1 MTDLTG
7 DVWSR
12 TTVPRRERVE
22 PPPAPHLP
30 VFIHDCVIPCQG
42 TTLLAVLLKR
52 DLERLDQD

>member
-1 MTDLTG
+1 MTDVTG
-7 DVWSR
+7 HIWER
-12 TTVPRRERVE
+12 AEAPRRERVE

-52 DLERLDQD
+52 DVERMERD